1 MRSLQQ
7 AFSSIAA
14 KFHHAIQSLTRFLRK
29 KNKKFL
35 FSNIDRNCHNFAAG
49 NRTLSVH
56 RKKLMVDKIF
66 SNGTNVRTLRFFSTV
81 LLFPKSRFV
90 TFKFPLFKMCFT
102 ITTVI
107 EKQADLILLFI

>member
-49 NRTLSVH
+49 NRKLSVY

-66 SNGTNVRTLRFFSTV
+66 RNGSNGRTLFSTF
-81 LLFPKSRFV
+81 LLFSKSRFV
-90 TFKFPLFKMCFT
+90 TFKFPLFTMCFT
-102 ITTVI
+102 FTIVI